1 MDLMV
6 MHRSCSSLRVSVKRV
21 SPARA
26 EAMIPALHTRESVS
40 VDLPWSTWAITDMFL
55 MLAFLSMMAR
65 IWSTVK
71 FTLREERRGAQRV
84 RKRLRQFRICH
95 KSLP

>member
-1 MDLMV
+1 MV
-6 MHRSCSSLRVSVKRV
+6 IHLSCSSFLVSVNLV

-26 EAMIPALHTRESVS
+26 LAIIPALHTKESVR

-55 MLAFLSMMAR
+55 MLDFLSIIPR

-71 FTLREERRGAQRV
+71 FT
-84 RKRLRQFRICH
+84 
-95 KSLP
+95 